1 LARVRL
7 PLLATGW
14 DGFGCDAVDR
24 LGQPE
29 CSMMQSHSHP
39 RIASW

>member
-1 LARVRL
+1 MTVE
-7 PLLATGW
+7 
-14 DGFGCDAVDR
+14 R

-39 RIASW
+39 RITSKVRVHDPSGLAAV